1 MALSFAGNGTITG
14 LSVGGLPDGVVDEDC
29 LANNAVG
36 SGKLASGVGGKII
49 GIQQGVLR
57 GTQSITTTE
66 VDVTDG
72 TTALELTSTNTSAT
86 KFLICADIWCGANS
100 DVGLYFYLHR
110 KIDGGSWAKLT
121 NAHSTYGGSGNST
134 QNFMTTTG
142 GYNNGWGSYTGSQMS
157 QQYLD
162 TPTFTTSVSYKIRA
176 KGYSSTH
183 YIGRM
188 GNHNNAESWSHAT
201 VSTITLKEV
210 AS

>member
-1 MALSFAGNGTITG
+1 MALSFSGNGVIAG
-14 LSVGGLPDGVVDEDC
+14 LAVGGLPDGCVDSDT
-29 LANNAVG
+29 LSAG
-36 SGKLASGVGGKII
+36 TGGKII